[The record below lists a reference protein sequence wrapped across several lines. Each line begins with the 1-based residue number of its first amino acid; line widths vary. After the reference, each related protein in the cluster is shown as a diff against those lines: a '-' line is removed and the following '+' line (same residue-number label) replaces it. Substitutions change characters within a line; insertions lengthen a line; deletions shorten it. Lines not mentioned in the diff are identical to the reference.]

1 MAKKRKTELDI
12 ETGTI
17 PVQPAPSE
25 SAAPVSL
32 EQEMAQDMASTQ
44 APRKPLNKNAMIVA
58 GVIIAI
64 VLAIIIAVT
73 VIQKQKKPAAGKKK
87 GAAHGE
93 QAKGAEKQ
101 KAEEVKFEKLNNLVL
116 EPFVIPYK
124 DKGQDGFIQIV
135 FALQVDDPEVID
147 EINNNLPLIRNSILF
162 AITTRGQA
170 DLIDPAKREALMKD
184 IRFNVDR
191 SLQTGRVEAVLL
203 NAINVY

>member
-32 EQEMAQDMASTQ
+32 EQEMAQDVASTQ

-73 VIQKQKKPAAGKKK
+73 VIQKKKPHAAAKK